1 MVSKEEKL
9 PLAIYA
15 CIIIRVVLG
24 GFVKGWG
31 GEFTPTSFSQ
41 SIWRELATKIRFEVS
56 LTVQPLTS
64 HILPL
69 TRTTIFIR
77 RENNSLWTFEFAT
90 KWHHLKL
97 CINQCVLIP
106 AVSCR
111 VYFVCPV
118 SRQIVLLDDDD
129 DAIMIFVRETVS
141 WIISVECRPFCST
154 CFVIQFPIQ
163 RLQTGRVFV

>member
-1 MVSKEEKL
+1 
-9 PLAIYA
+9 
-15 CIIIRVVLG
+15 VVLG

-56 LTVQPLTS
+56 LTAVFNPSRHTFYPS
-64 HILPL
+64 

-77 RENNSLWTFEFAT
+77 RENNLLWTFEFAT
-90 KWHHLKL
+90 NWHHLKL

-129 DAIMIFVRETVS
+129 AIMIFVRETVS

-154 CFVIQFPIQ
+154 CFVTQFPWQ
-163 RLQTGRVFV
+163 RLQTDRLFLSRK